1 MTKRCPSSCAT
12 GANSSRSENERSAR
26 RRHET
31 ASRSRC
37 ASASPVSSVRRIASS
52 GKAAISPVPAPSAR
66 DARASLR
73 PARRNAL
80 VGGRRSCREAMRA
93 VPRDRAHR
101 PVGSPPMA
109 RRRLGGNFARLW
121 TAGAV
126 SNLGDGVV
134 LAAMPLLAAS
144 LSRSPTVVALVA
156 AAGSLPWLL
165 FSLVGGAIA
174 DRTDRRR
181 TMSIV
186 DGMRFVAMAA
196 LGIALLTD
204 AESIVLLVIVSFA
217 LGMAETVFD
226 NASQAIL
233 PSLVRADALET
244 ANGRLE
250 GAQIVTNQFVGP
262 PLGAW
267 LFGLAAAAP
276 FFLDAGSFAFAALLV
291 LTLRGSFRP
300 ERAIADTTMRADIAE
315 GVRWLV
321 HHRVLRSLAVAL
333 GIINFVGMAAMT
345 ILVLYAQDILH
356 LTDTQYGLL
365 LTAEAAGA
373 VLGSLVASRVSAR
386 LGPGTALT
394 VAIVVSAGSFF
405 VPVFW
410 AQPVAVAASLA
421 IGAFGGLVWNV
432 ITVSLRQTLVPDEL
446 LGRVNSA
453 YRLVG
458 WGTMPLGAL
467 AGGLTAS

>member
-1 MTKRCPSSCAT
+1 M
-12 GANSSRSENERSAR
+12 
-26 RRHET
+26 
-31 ASRSRC
+31 
-37 ASASPVSSVRRIASS
+37 V
-52 GKAAISPVPAPSAR
+52 
-66 DARASLR
+66 
-73 PARRNAL
+73 
-80 VGGRRSCREAMRA
+80 
-93 VPRDRAHR
+93 
-101 PVGSPPMA
+101 

-144 LSRSPTVVALVA
+144 LSHNDPVTVALVA
-156 AAGSLPWLL
+156 TAGTLPWLL

-181 TMSIV
+181 TMAVV

-196 LGIALLTD
+196 LAVALLAG

-233 PSLVRADALET
+233 PSLVTDDDLLET

-262 PLGAW
+262 PVGAV

-276 FFLDAGSFAFAALLV
+276 FFLDAASFALAALLA

-300 ERAIADTTMRADIAE
+300 ERELQGTTVRSDIAE

-321 HHRVLRSLAVAL
+321 RHRVLRTLAIAL
-333 GIINFVGMAAMT
+333 GIINFVGLAAMT
-345 ILVLYAQDILH
+345 ILVLYAENVLH
-356 LTDTQYGLL
+356 LTKLQYGLL
-365 LTAEAAGA
+365 FTVEAAGA
-373 VLGSLVASRVSAR
+373 LLGSLVAARISAR
-386 LGPGTALT
+386 LGPGTTLAT
-394 VAIVVSAGSFF
+394 AIAISAASFL
-405 VPVFW
+405 VPVVW
-410 AQPVAVAASLA
+410 ANAIAVAASLA
-421 IGAFGGLVWNV
+421 LGAFGGLVWNV
-432 ITVSLRQTLVPDEL
+432 ITVSLRQTLVPDAL

-467 AGGLTAS
+467 AGGLLADAFGLRAPFLVAGVVALLLAAWLSLTVSNRSIARARR

>member
-1 MTKRCPSSCAT
+1 
-12 GANSSRSENERSAR
+12 
-26 RRHET
+26 
-31 ASRSRC
+31 
-37 ASASPVSSVRRIASS
+37 
-52 GKAAISPVPAPSAR
+52 
-66 DARASLR
+66 
-73 PARRNAL
+73 
-80 VGGRRSCREAMRA
+80 
-93 VPRDRAHR
+93 
-101 PVGSPPMA
+101 MA

-186 DGMRFVAMAA
+186 DGMRFVAMGA

-204 AESIVLLVIVSFA
+204 AESIVLLVIVAFA

-233 PSLVRADALET
+233 PSVVHADALET

-276 FFLDAGSFAFAALLV
+276 FFLDAGSFAFAAVLV

-300 ERAIADTTMRADIAE
+300 ERTVADTTMRADIAE
-315 GVRWLV
+315 GVRWLTR
-321 HHRVLRSLAVAL
+321 HRVLRSLAIAL

-345 ILVLYAQDILH
+345 ILVLYSQEILH

-394 VAIVVSAGSFF
+394 LAIVVSAGSFF

-432 ITVSLRQTLVPDEL
+432 ITVSPRQSLVPDEL

-467 AGGLTAS
+467 AGGIVADAFGLRAPFLVAGVVALLLAVWLGPTVTNRGIARARRRALFQLET

>member
-1 MTKRCPSSCAT
+1 
-12 GANSSRSENERSAR
+12 
-26 RRHET
+26 
-31 ASRSRC
+31 
-37 ASASPVSSVRRIASS
+37 
-52 GKAAISPVPAPSAR
+52 
-66 DARASLR
+66 
-73 PARRNAL
+73 
-80 VGGRRSCREAMRA
+80 
-93 VPRDRAHR
+93 
-101 PVGSPPMA
+101 MA
-109 RRRLGGNFARLW
+109 QRRLGGNFARLW

-156 AAGSLPWLL
+156 TAASLPWLF

-181 TMSIV
+181 TMSVV
-186 DGMRFVAMAA
+186 DGMRFVAMGA
-196 LGIALLTD
+196 LGVALLID
-204 AESIVLLVIVSFA
+204 AESIALLVIVSFA

-233 PSLVRADALET
+233 PSVVAGDALER

-250 GAQIVTNQFVGP
+250 GAQIVANQFVGP

-300 ERAIADTTMRADIAE
+300 ERAVTGTTMRADIAE
-315 GVRWLV
+315 GVRWLTR
-321 HHRVLRSLAVAL
+321 HRVLRSLGIAL

-356 LTDTQYGLL
+356 LTDAQYGLL
-365 LTAEAAGA
+365 LAAEAGGA
-373 VLGSLVASRVSAR
+373 VLGSMVASRVSAR
-386 LGPGTALT
+386 LGPGSSLAL
-394 VAIVVSAGSFF
+394 AIAVSAGSFF
-405 VPVFW
+405 VPVVW

-421 IGAFGGLVWNV
+421 VGAFGGLVWNV

-453 YRLVG
+453 YRLLG

-467 AGGLTAS
+467 TGGVIADVFGLRAPFLVAGIVALLLAAWIGLTVTNRGIARARRRALFATDR

>member
-1 MTKRCPSSCAT
+1 M
-12 GANSSRSENERSAR
+12 
-26 RRHET
+26 
-31 ASRSRC
+31 
-37 ASASPVSSVRRIASS
+37 V
-52 GKAAISPVPAPSAR
+52 
-66 DARASLR
+66 
-73 PARRNAL
+73 
-80 VGGRRSCREAMRA
+80 
-93 VPRDRAHR
+93 
-101 PVGSPPMA
+101 

-144 LSRSPTVVALVA
+144 LSHNNPVTVAIVAT
-156 AAGSLPWLL
+156 AGTLPWLL

-181 TMSIV
+181 TMSVV
-186 DGMRFVAMAA
+186 DGLRFVAMAA
-196 LGIALLTD
+196 LGVALLAG
-204 AESIVLLVIVSFA
+204 AESIALLVIVSFA

-233 PSLVRADALET
+233 PSLVTDDALES

-250 GAQIVTNQFVGP
+250 GAQIVANQFVGP
-262 PLGAW
+262 PIGAL
-267 LFGLAAAAP
+267 LFGLAVSAP
-276 FFLDAGSFAFAALLV
+276 FFLDAGSFLFAAILV

-300 ERAIADTTMRADIAE
+300 EREVAATTMRADIAE

-321 HHRVLRSLAVAL
+321 RHRVLRTLAIAL

-345 ILVLYAQDILH
+345 ILVLYARNVLH
-356 LTDTQYGLL
+356 LSDFQFGLL
-365 LTAEAAGA
+365 ITVEAAGA
-373 VLGSLVASRVSAR
+373 VLGSMIAARLSAR
-386 LGPGTALT
+386 LGPGTTLSL
-394 VAIVVSAGSFF
+394 AIAVSAGSFF
-405 VPVFW
+405 VPVLW

-421 IGAFGGLVWNV
+421 VGAVGGLVWNV
-432 ITVSLRQTLVPDEL
+432 ITVSMRQSLVPDVL

-467 AGGLTAS
+467 TGGVVADVFGLRAPFLMAGIVALLLAAWLSLTVSNRSIARARRRAAV

>member
-1 MTKRCPSSCAT
+1 
-12 GANSSRSENERSAR
+12 
-26 RRHET
+26 
-31 ASRSRC
+31 
-37 ASASPVSSVRRIASS
+37 
-52 GKAAISPVPAPSAR
+52 
-66 DARASLR
+66 
-73 PARRNAL
+73 
-80 VGGRRSCREAMRA
+80 
-93 VPRDRAHR
+93 
-101 PVGSPPMA
+101 MA

-121 TAGAV
+121 TAGTV

-134 LAAMPLLAAS
+134 LTAMPLLAAS
-144 LSRSPTVVALVA
+144 ITDSPTVVALVA
-156 AAGSLPWLL
+156 TAGTLPWLL

-181 TMSIV
+181 TMSVV

-196 LGIALLTD
+196 LGIALL
-204 AESIVLLVIVSFA
+204 AGVESSALLVIVSFA

-233 PSLVRADALET
+233 PSLVPDDLLEA

-267 LFGLAAAAP
+267 LFGLAVSAP
-276 FFLDAGSFAFAALLV
+276 FFLDAGSFAIAAVLV

-300 ERAIADTTMRADIAE
+300 ARSLAGTTVRADIAE

-321 HHRVLRSLAVAL
+321 RHRILRSLAIAL
-333 GIINFVGMAAMT
+333 GIINFVGMAAMA
-345 ILVLYAQDILH
+345 ILVLYARDVLD
-356 LTDTQYGLL
+356 LSPTEYGLL

-373 VLGSLVASRVSAR
+373 VLGSMVASRISAR
-386 LGPGTALT
+386 LGPGTTLAL
-394 VAIVVSAGSFF
+394 AILVSAGSFF
-405 VPVFW
+405 VPVVW
-410 AQPVAVAASLA
+410 AAPVPVAASLA
-421 IGAFGGLVWNV
+421 VGAFGGLVWNV
-432 ITVSLRQTLVPDEL
+432 ITVSMRQSLVPDDL

-467 AGGLTAS
+467 AGGLIADAFGLRAPFLMAGVVAVLLAGWIGLTITNRGIARARRRAMFQLET

>member
-1 MTKRCPSSCAT
+1 
-12 GANSSRSENERSAR
+12 
-26 RRHET
+26 
-31 ASRSRC
+31 
-37 ASASPVSSVRRIASS
+37 
-52 GKAAISPVPAPSAR
+52 
-66 DARASLR
+66 
-73 PARRNAL
+73 
-80 VGGRRSCREAMRA
+80 
-93 VPRDRAHR
+93 
-101 PVGSPPMA
+101 MA

-144 LSRSPTVVALVA
+144 LSDSPTTVALVA
-156 AAGSLPWLL
+156 AAGTLPWLV

-181 TMSIV
+181 TMSVV
-186 DGMRFVAMAA
+186 DGMRFVAMVA
-196 LGIALLTD
+196 LGVALLTGSESIALLM
-204 AESIVLLVIVSFA
+204 IVSFA

-233 PSLVRADALET
+233 PSVVTDDALET

-250 GAQIVTNQFVGP
+250 GAQIVANQFVGP

-267 LFGLAAAAP
+267 LFGLAISAP
-276 FFLDAGSFAFAALLV
+276 FFVDAGSFLFAAVLV

-300 ERAIADTTMRADIAE
+300 ERTVAATTMRADIAE

-321 HHRVLRSLAVAL
+321 RHRVLRTLAIAL
-333 GIINFVGMAAMT
+333 GVINFVGMAAMT
-345 ILVLYAQDILH
+345 VLVLYARDVLQLSG
-356 LTDTQYGLL
+356 LQYGLL
-365 LTAEAAGA
+365 LAVESAGA
-373 VLGSLVASRVSAR
+373 VLGSMMASRISAR
-386 LGPGTALT
+386 VGPGTALAS
-394 VAIVVSAGSFF
+394 AIAVSAGSFF
-405 VPVFW
+405 VPVVW

-421 IGAFGGLVWNV
+421 FGAFGGLVWNV
-432 ITVSLRQTLVPDEL
+432 ITVSLRQSLVPDEL

-458 WGTMPLGAL
+458 WGTMPFGAL
-467 AGGLTAS
+467 AGGLVADAFGLRAPFFLAGVVALLLAAWLSLTVSNRSIARARRRAAV

>member
-1 MTKRCPSSCAT
+1 
-12 GANSSRSENERSAR
+12 
-26 RRHET
+26 
-31 ASRSRC
+31 
-37 ASASPVSSVRRIASS
+37 
-52 GKAAISPVPAPSAR
+52 
-66 DARASLR
+66 
-73 PARRNAL
+73 
-80 VGGRRSCREAMRA
+80 
-93 VPRDRAHR
+93 
-101 PVGSPPMA
+101 MA
-109 RRRLGGNFARLW
+109 RRRLGANFARLW

-144 LSRSPTVVALVA
+144 LSDSPVTVAVVTA
-156 AAGSLPWLL
+156 ANTLPWLL

-181 TMSIV
+181 TMSVV

-196 LGIALLTD
+196 LGVALLFG
-204 AESIVLLVIVSFA
+204 AESIALLVIVSFA

-233 PSLVRADALET
+233 PSLVTDEDLET

-262 PLGAW
+262 PIGAL
-267 LFGLAAAAP
+267 LFGLAVSAP
-276 FFLDAGSFAFAALLV
+276 FFLDAGSFLFAAILV

-300 ERAIADTTMRADIAE
+300 EREVATTTMRADIAE

-321 HHRVLRSLAVAL
+321 RHRVLRTLAIAL
-333 GIINFVGMAAMT
+333 GIINFVGIAAMT
-345 ILVLYAQDILH
+345 ILVLYAQDVLH
-356 LTDTQYGLL
+356 LTDFQFGLL
-365 LTAEAAGA
+365 ITVEAAGA
-373 VLGSLVASRVSAR
+373 VLGTMIAARLSAR
-386 LGPGTALT
+386 FGPGTTLSM
-394 VAIVVSAGSFF
+394 AIAVSAGSFF
-405 VPVFW
+405 VPVLW

-421 IGAFGGLVWNV
+421 VGAVGGLVWNV
-432 ITVSLRQTLVPDEL
+432 ITVSLRQSLVPDEL

-467 AGGLTAS
+467 AGGFVAEAFGLRAPFLMAGIVALLLAAWLSLTVSNRSIARARRRAGV